1 MYMASFPVIF
11 AIQKPYRNHVASVF
25 LRIFMMYNVYG
36 LHKRTSAYI
45 HIIPNKDPALM
56 AEALWCQKSA
66 KQQDAAE
73 TQAGS
78 SDTKASRNVYNV
90 DVDHGQC
97 LKSF

>member
-1 MYMASFPVIF
+1 
-11 AIQKPYRNHVASVF
+11 
-25 LRIFMMYNVYG
+25 
-36 LHKRTSAYI
+36 
-45 HIIPNKDPALM
+45 M